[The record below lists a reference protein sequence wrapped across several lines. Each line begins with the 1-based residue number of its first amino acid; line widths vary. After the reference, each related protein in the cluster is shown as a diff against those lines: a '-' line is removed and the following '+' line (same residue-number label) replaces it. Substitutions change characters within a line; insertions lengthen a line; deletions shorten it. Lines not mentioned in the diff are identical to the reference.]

1 MPKLMMEA
9 SNRGIP
15 KEVVEANQHWS
26 KHQCSPGV
34 LPAMGMMERYLD
46 ACANVGY
53 LVKYSGKGAGTQ
65 ASFVL

>member
-1 MPKLMMEA
+1 MEA

-26 KHQCSPGV
+26 KHQQSHGV

-46 ACANVGY
+46 THMNVGY
-53 LVKYSGKGAGTQ
+53 LVKYSLG
-65 ASFVL
+65 L